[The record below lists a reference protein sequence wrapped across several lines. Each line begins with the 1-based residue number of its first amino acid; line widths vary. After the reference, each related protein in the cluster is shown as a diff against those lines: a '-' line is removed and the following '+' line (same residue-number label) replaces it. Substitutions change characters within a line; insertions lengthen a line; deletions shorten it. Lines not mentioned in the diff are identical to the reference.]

1 MRPALVPLTELRNVE
16 AVAAA
21 ERGLAYLRSHRW
33 CGEVTRADVAFAG
46 PGVLTIVLV
55 EFAPTEPGVDSRV
68 WVVGGDLPPA
78 YLGWDPTDTWQD
90 ALRGYVEEMRLW
102 TTAGGARRR
111 GGGGGGVGGSGGGG
125 GGGRPPRAGGG
136 RCEAGGGAGWGG
148 APGRPPL

>member
-33 CGEVTRADVAFAG
+33 CGEVTRADVAFAV

-102 TTAGGARRR
+102 TTAAAEGRPLNDLIPVNVAPTPAHAEMLASRLDLLEREML
-111 GGGGGGVGGSGGGG
+111 SGG
-125 GGGRPPRAGGG
+125 PDDYETAG
-136 RCEAGGGAGWGG
+136 
-148 APGRPPL
+148 